1 MKILFYLQAFM
12 TVLDVLKI
20 IWKDTQKL
28 FAFSR
33 MALNLKAKT
42 NYLGPKEFKKGHKY
56 LQKYL
61 LVN

>member
-1 MKILFYLQAFM
+1 MKIPFCLQAYI

-33 MALNLKAKT
+33 MALNLQAKP
-42 NYLGPKEFKKGHKY
+42 YYVGLKKG
-56 LQKYL
+56 
-61 LVN
+61 VISI